1 MTLATTD
8 LSDEHP
14 EAQVCDPVFQSWGGR
29 STFSGPIATLKIF
42 EDTTMVRD
50 AVEQPGK
57 GRVLVVDGGGSLR
70 CALFGGNLAVLAA
83 EHGWAG
89 VVVNGAVRDADELDA
104 QPIGVRA
111 LATHPRRSVKGL
123 HSGQARLPVVFAGV
137 VFREGEWLA
146 ADRDGIVVLPVPPA
160 SA

>member
-1 MTLATTD
+1 MPFATPD
-8 LSDEHP
+8 L
-14 EAQVCDPVFQSWGGR
+14 CDAFGAEVRVAEPVFRDFGGVER
-29 STFSGPIATLKIF
+29 FAGPIATLRVF
-42 EDTTMVRD
+42 EDNALVRQ
-50 AVEQPGK
+50 ALEMPGG

-83 EHGWAG
+83 RNGWAG

-123 HSGQARLPVVFAGV
+123 HSGQVGLPVVFAGV
-137 VFREGEWLA
+137 VFREGAWLA
-146 ADRDGIVVLPVPPA
+146 ADRDGIVVLPAPPA
-160 SA
+160 